1 MSKLYLQLFSCHER
15 FLQMSFSSRKAEL
28 VIESYGHKS
37 LPVTFPAESEGHAYD
52 DDTTINCQPAI
63 AYAGHLI
70 QYL

>member
-1 MSKLYLQLFSCHER
+1 
-15 FLQMSFSSRKAEL
+15 MSFSSRKAEL